1 VSILFLFLAKE
12 TSAPVLLRRK
22 VVRLRR
28 ETGNPNIHHELHKG
42 LTPGK
47 MMKLNIVRP
56 LKLLFLSPIGA
67 ISAFYL
73 AVVYG
78 YLYLMFSSITE
89 VFIEKYRFSSNI
101 AGLAYLGIGI
111 GIGSIIGLMI
121 ISLTSDRLLKRQMAR
136 NNGVA
141 NPEVRIQ
148 ILPLGGAFLPLAEHK
163 WFARLGQDGETV
175 F

>member
-12 TSAPVLLRRK
+12 TYAPVLLRRK

-28 ETGNPNIHHELHKG
+28 ETGNLNIRHELDKG

-47 MMKLNIVRP
+47 MMKLSIVRP

-111 GIGSIIGLMI
+111 GSIIGLMI
-121 ISLTSDRLLKRQMAR
+121 ISLTSDRLLKRQVAR
-136 NNGVA
+136 NNGIA
-141 NPEVRIQ
+141 KPEVRIQ
-148 ILPLGGAFLPLAEHK
+148 ILPLGGFMLPAGLFLY
-163 WFARLGQDGETV
+163 G
-175 F
+175 